1 MSGRRTYKGA
11 VLWVSTELCVV
22 EEERRAHHIS
32 ETTWT
37 TTGDLEP
44 PHGNHATSQCA
55 KICELLVAFA
65 IKIIFIYICIGEAVY
80 TVQRIAH
87 VLRIWRHPTCTR
99 NA

>member
-1 MSGRRTYKGA
+1 VMSGRRTYKGA

-22 EEERRAHHIS
+22 EEERRAHRIS

-44 PHGNHATSQCA
+44 PHGHHATSQCA
-55 KICELLVAFA
+55 KTCELLVACA
-65 IKIIFIYICIGEAVY
+65 IQTLFIHVCTGEVVY

-87 VLRIWRHPTCTR
+87 VLRI
-99 NA
+99 

>member
-37 TTGDLEP
+37 TTTGDLEP

-55 KICELLVAFA
+55 KIYKLLVACA
-65 IKIIFIYICIGEAVY
+65 IEIISIYVCIGKV
-80 TVQRIAH
+80 R
-87 VLRIWRHPTCTR
+87 
-99 NA
+99 